1 MSRMR
6 RVLVIA
12 MACAAVG
19 LSGCASHAT
28 NDTVDQARDNTL
40 GKACDE
46 VSETIPS
53 DDVSRRHMSAYG
65 ASLARWAQDRN
76 RTTRSAVTPIIT
88 SANAYASAR
97 SASGQSRPFLAQL
110 RAAGEQVS

>member
-53 DDVSRRHMSAYG
+53 DDVSRRQMSAYG

-97 SASGQSRPFLAQL
+97 SASERTLATISGT
-110 RAAGEQVS
+110 ASGGW